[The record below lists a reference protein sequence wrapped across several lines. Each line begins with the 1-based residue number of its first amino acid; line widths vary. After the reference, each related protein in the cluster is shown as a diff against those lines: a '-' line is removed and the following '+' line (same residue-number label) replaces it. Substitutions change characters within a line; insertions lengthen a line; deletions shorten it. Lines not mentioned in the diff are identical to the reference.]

1 MNRSRAGLWSSVLL
15 SAGAIV
21 LSLAFS
27 GSYLAI
33 PVLLLLIVSS
43 FNPKPAVRVLSRVR
57 IWVLVLSPI
66 VFCAFLAGGGKEG
79 LVSRAGLACG
89 AEMAVRAF
97 CIVLSVALVT
107 GRISIDRIL
116 KVFGKG
122 RMKGF
127 GLAVGVAYNM
137 MFDLSRS
144 GRVVF
149 ETLRLRGT
157 WRRKPFKAFGLYV
170 ECVICNALDR
180 ADDIVHAAT
189 ARGFD
194 VGEQ

>member
-1 MNRSRAGLWSSVLL
+1 MKGKGVFMWITVLL
-15 SAGAIV
+15 SAGAMV
-21 LSLAFS
+21 LSLALPWP
-27 GSYLAI
+27 YLVI
-33 PVLLLLIVSS
+33 PVLVLLGVFS
-43 FNPKPAVRVLSRVR
+43 FNLKPAGRVLLRLK
-57 IWVLVLSPI
+57 IWVLVLSPFF
-66 VFCAFLAGGGKEG
+66 FCAFLIGPKDTSF
-79 LVSRAGLACG
+79 VSRAGLICG
-89 AEMAVRAF
+89 SEMAVRAF

-116 KVFGKG
+116 RFFRKG

-127 GLAVGVAYNM
+127 GLALGVAYNM
-137 MFDLSRS
+137 LFELSRS

-149 ETLRLRGT
+149 ETLRLRGAV
-157 WRRKPFKAFGLYV
+157 RRRPFKAFGLFI

-194 VGEQ
+194 TGE